1 MSGTVILR
9 SVDGLEARCDL
20 EHGGVMYS
28 LKYRGGP
35 ELLNR
40 NRVSWGYDWGREWQ
54 FALFEGPNLP
64 GVPMEDLFVAATQA
78 AGDVGRVKN
87 PVIDYSMDDGSLRV
101 HTRLLEYYPRRSSWS
116 PYKRQYFDEHF
127 YPETA
132 WRGRFGYYLTRK
144 QVYTSLFGP
153 RDFPAVIFTWYVWD
167 VEHIF
172 PPVEHVEPIIYFER
186 FPANWQVMIEGRRD
200 LQSWRKATI
209 RADALPLWSDRFEQG
224 LVIDGFYERGGGKG
238 TICTPAEPAD
248 WLSVSISIDRTN
260 ANYIAGQMEMLVL
273 EPDVHDVIMYRKG
286 K

>member
-78 AGDVGRVKN
+78 TGDVGRVKN

-116 PYKRQYFDEHF
+116 DYKRQYFVEHE
-127 YPETA
+127 YPQTS
-132 WRGRFGYYLTRK
+132 WQGRFGYYLTRMP
-144 QVYTSLFGP
+144 VSSSLLGR
-153 RDFPAVIFTWYVWD
+153 RDFPTAIFTWYVWD
-167 VEHIF
+167 SSRQSI
-172 PPVEHVEPIIYFER
+172 PVEHVESIIYLER
-186 FPANWQVMIEGRRD
+186 LPANWQMMIEGRRD
-200 LQSWRKATI
+200 LQSWRQATI
-209 RADALPLWSDRFEQG
+209 RADALPLWSDRLGYG
-224 LVIDGFYERGGGKG
+224 LAIHGFYERGGGKG
-238 TICTPAEPAD
+238 IICTPPELTD

-260 ANYIAGQMEMLVL
+260 SNYIAGQMNIMFID
-273 EPDVHDVIMYRKG
+273 PDIHDVTMYRKG